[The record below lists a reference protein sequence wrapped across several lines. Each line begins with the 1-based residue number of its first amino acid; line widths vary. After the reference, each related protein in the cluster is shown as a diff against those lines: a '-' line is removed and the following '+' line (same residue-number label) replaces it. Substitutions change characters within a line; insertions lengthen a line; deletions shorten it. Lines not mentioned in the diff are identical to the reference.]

1 MPNLPCFSRT
11 KITSKHTNI
20 PLRGTSLSACPWLCV
35 CISIH
40 AFSFLEN
47 ICITVCKQT
56 KGHCDYSKTS
66 QMSFTCA
73 RMALDQY
80 QHTQHCSWEGTA
92 LAQPFLALLLQLSWL
107 YMKVTELNSCT
118 SFDILANYHYFLG
131 DLRSHGF
138 QQKSQ
143 EYFTSLLKQPKST
156 GEEFGSHLKSKQ
168 CIPMAKV
175 SPQSMQTTPSDF
187 GVCFLFACWL
197 HTNPLISTPPLKSCP
212 FKHVRK
218 SESTERFF
226 LFRSFSG
233 NPKRGKKETNVLAQR
248 LGIFQLGLLWLP
260 PICTRT
266 IVGPRLALWQTHMQL
281 AERGKRY
288 NCVSPGKV
296 VIRRVLS
303 GWWLHK
309 SWLNGLYLR

>member
-1 MPNLPCFSRT
+1 MPNLLCFSRT

-107 YMKVTELNSCT
+107 CMKVTELNSCT

-138 QQKSQ
+138 QQKSR

-156 GEEFGSHLKSKQ
+156 GEEFGSHLKSEQ

-175 SPQSMQTTPSDF
+175 SPQSVQTTPSDF

-197 HTNPLISTPPLKSCP
+197 HTNPLISTTHPWNHVPSSMWGSLKVQNVFSVHLVQWEPQKGKEGNQCSCP
-212 FKHVRK
+212 
-218 SESTERFF
+218 EI
-226 LFRSFSG
+226 G
-233 NPKRGKKETNVLAQR
+233 NFP
-248 LGIFQLGLLWLP
+248 
-260 PICTRT
+260 
-266 IVGPRLALWQTHMQL
+266 VGAFVAPTH
-281 AERGKRY
+281 
-288 NCVSPGKV
+288 
-296 VIRRVLS
+296 
-303 GWWLHK
+303 LH
-309 SWLNGLYLR
+309 